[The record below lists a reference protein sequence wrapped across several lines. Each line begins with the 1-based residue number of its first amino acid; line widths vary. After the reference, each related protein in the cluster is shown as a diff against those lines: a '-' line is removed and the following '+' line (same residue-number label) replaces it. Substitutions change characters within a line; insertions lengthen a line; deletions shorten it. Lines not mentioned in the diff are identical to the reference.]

1 MKIRIKTRMDNDV
14 FGLVLASQI
23 IIAVPFIS
31 ISVFAGVIMLL
42 GILLLTYYLY
52 SSFIFNIETIKRL
65 LMQVFGAMGIVSGN
79 LVISLYVTNKI
90 LLALSLLAF
99 NLIETTI
106 VIISILSYLLILEKN
121 FEN

>member
-1 MKIRIKTRMDNDV
+1 LKIRIKTRMDNDV

>member
-1 MKIRIKTRMDNDV
+1 MDNDV